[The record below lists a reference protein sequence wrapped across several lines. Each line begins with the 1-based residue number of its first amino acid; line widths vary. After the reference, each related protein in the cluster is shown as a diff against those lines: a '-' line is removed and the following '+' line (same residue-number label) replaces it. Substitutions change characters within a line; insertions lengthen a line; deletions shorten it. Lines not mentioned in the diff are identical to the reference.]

1 MVFKEITSQRFY
13 QVVTWHISSR
23 FISHFNSPIFD
34 FISDLK
40 ISDVDMFCL
49 SGTRIFTILIK
60 LDGTGIILLNEIVF
74 TEDLQLRIF
83 W

>member
-1 MVFKEITSQRFY
+1 
-13 QVVTWHISSR
+13 
-23 FISHFNSPIFD
+23 
-34 FISDLK
+34 
-40 ISDVDMFCL
+40 MFCL